1 MERKR
6 EKEREKWRERETS
19 VENFYG
25 KNWQLVYISSAS
37 SSFEAVFC
45 LKMQKAKFSEN
56 SQNS

>member
-45 LKMQKAKFSEN
+45 LKMQKTKIFRK
-56 SQNS
+56 